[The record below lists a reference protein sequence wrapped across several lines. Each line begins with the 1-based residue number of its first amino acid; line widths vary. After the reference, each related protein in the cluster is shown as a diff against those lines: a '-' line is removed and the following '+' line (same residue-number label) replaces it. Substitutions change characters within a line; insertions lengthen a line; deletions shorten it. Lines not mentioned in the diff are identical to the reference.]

1 MTNNLKLPKPEV
13 ILALFIVT
21 SLNSTF
27 YEYHLVLSKQR
38 NSKHEQFLFIFN
50 TQFIPKHV
58 LIMVYQLK

>member
-27 YEYHLVLSKQR
+27 YEYHLVLCKQR
-38 NSKHEQFLFIFN
+38 NSKHQQFLFIFN

-58 LIMVYQLK
+58 LIVVYQLK